1 MLILRMAYSL
11 YVTSLPCI
19 NKTKRRDEGPLF
31 SLLESRCFFIL
42 HFYDGHQTKKLACDN
57 MLKLG
62 VSPTSS
68 MIQQLP
74 PPKKQTPTTLL
85 LKQNSGRYL
94 NHYHSITNYI
104 VLASHTIPKNAS
116 ISCYISVPPPAPLPH
131 HLGPIV
137 TIFAAKRQIPYR
149 NSPAICMGI

>member
-11 YVTSLPCI
+11 YV
-19 NKTKRRDEGPLF
+19 
-31 SLLESRCFFIL
+31 

-74 PPKKQTPTTLL
+74 QKKQTPTTLL